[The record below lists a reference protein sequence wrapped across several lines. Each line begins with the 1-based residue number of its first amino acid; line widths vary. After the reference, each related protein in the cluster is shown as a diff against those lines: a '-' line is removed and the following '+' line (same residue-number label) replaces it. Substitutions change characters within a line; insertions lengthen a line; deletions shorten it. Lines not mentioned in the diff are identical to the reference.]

1 MLRTFIAAGLLVA
14 SSLPLAAQEKLVW
27 TAATTDNGATLSF
40 GAPETDHVMLSFL
53 CNTGNPTVLVSA
65 MIGAKGLK
73 AGDAARIILSAGK
86 VKKEFS
92 GKAVASEMT
101 SAVDVEGGGK
111 FDDVKAVLAGGKVLT
126 VEVKGAKQPIAL
138 TGAPEAYAE
147 FDKACRG

>member
-27 TAATTDNGATLSF
+27 AASTTDNGATLAF
-40 GAPETDHVMLSFL
+40 GAPESDHVMLTFT
-53 CNTGNPTVLVSA
+53 CNTGNTMVLVSS
-65 MIGAKGLK
+65 MIGSKGLK
-73 AGDAARIILSAGK
+73 ANDPARILLSAGK
-86 VKKEFS
+86 VKKEFP
-92 GKAVASEMT
+92 GKAVANEMT

-111 FDDVKAVLAGGKVLT
+111 FDDVKAVLAAGKVLT